1 MQGSGFPQLDQLKW
15 LTGDEDVV
23 NGARTRAV
31 DEEAQNM
38 RRVLTTALVVGAIW
52 AMPAIG
58 FAQTGKA
65 GTQPA
70 AQHAAKTAVADHST
84 RGVVKSIDATSL
96 VITRSGKNRG
106 DMTFELNPSTK
117 RDGTINVG
125 TPVSV
130 RYHDDGKMLIATA
143 VMPQDR
149 PVSSVPFPS
158 FAWAVSRPQSDLAR
172 DP

>member
-1 MQGSGFPQLDQLKW
+1 
-15 LTGDEDVV
+15 
-23 NGARTRAV
+23 
-31 DEEAQNM
+31 M
-38 RRVLTTALVVGAIW
+38 RRVLTTALVVGAMW

-58 FAQTGKA
+58 FAQTAKA

-70 AQHAAKTAVADHST
+70 AKRAATTAVAGHAT

-117 RDGTINVG
+117 RDGTIDVG

-130 RYHDDGKMLIATA
+130 RYRNDGKTLVATA
-143 VMPQDR
+143 IMPQ
-149 PVSSVPFPS
+149 PQHP
-158 FAWAVSRPQSDLAR
+158 AATHKAVSNTKK
-172 DP
+172 

>member
-1 MQGSGFPQLDQLKW
+1 
-15 LTGDEDVV
+15 
-23 NGARTRAV
+23 
-31 DEEAQNM
+31 M
-38 RRVLTTALVVGAIW
+38 RRVLTTALVVGAMW

-58 FAQTGKA
+58 FAQTAKA

-70 AQHAAKTAVADHST
+70 AKRAATTAVAGHAT

-106 DMTFELNPSTK
+106 DMTFELNPSTE

-130 RYHDDGKMLIATA
+130 RYRNDGKTLVATA
-143 VMPQDR
+143 IMPQQ
-149 PVSSVPFPS
+149 PHAAGTHKAASNTKK
-158 FAWAVSRPQSDLAR
+158 
-172 DP
+172 